1 MDIDFVVIIPC
12 YRRFDLLENCVATV
26 PDEPN
31 IEVLI
36 IDDASPI
43 EDFEAFKLKM
53 AGRKNVRLFRNEQNR
68 GAGYSRNFGLKYA
81 RDNIR
86 GEAKQWIIFSDDDDA
101 FTQDAFAIFSQ
112 HKDSPADIIYFQA
125 DFQDY
130 RKDKEGRDYD
140 RYFEIKNYVMKEFL
154 VRGNSKIIRAIPSEP
169 WAKMFSKA
177 FLEKEG
183 LLLREVGYSEDL
195 VFVVE
200 AGLKAGHIEAFEQK
214 VYVYKIYAGSN
225 SRMSGDLQADL
236 VRFNESCALTNV
248 MLSHKGYLLYLHDCL
263 LSFFKLLRR
272 YGLKNAKPIFAVLK
286 QNGLHLAFYCLLKW
300 LYKLV
305 TFIPRRINRR
315 IKQAKYN
322 L

>member
-1 MDIDFVVIIPC
+1 MGVDFVVIIPC

-26 PDEPN
+26 PDAPN

-81 RDNIR
+81 RDNIK
-86 GEAKQWIIFSDDDDA
+86 GEGKQWIIFSDDDDA
-101 FTQDAFAIFSQ
+101 FTEDAFDIFSQ
-112 HKDSPADIIYFQA
+112 HKESTADIIYFQA

-130 RKDKEGRDYD
+130 RKDKEGRNYD
-140 RYFEIKNYVMKEFL
+140 RYFEIKNYAMKEFL
-154 VRGNSKIIRAIPSEP
+154 TKGRQKFLRGNPSEP

-183 LLLREVGYSEDL
+183 LLFREVQRSNDL

-200 AGLKAGHIEAFEQK
+200 AGLRAGHIEAFEQK
-214 VYVYKIYAGSN
+214 VYVYKIYAGST
-225 SRMSGDLQADL
+225 SRMSGDLSADL
-236 VRFNESCALTNV
+236 VRFNESCALANV
-248 MLSHKGYLLYLHDCL
+248 MLSHKGYLVYLHDCL
-263 LSFFKLLRR
+263 LGFFKLLRR

-286 QNGLHLAFYCLLKW
+286 QNGLHLVFYCLLKW
-300 LYKLV
+300 LYKIA
-305 TFIPRRINRR
+305 TFIPRRVARR